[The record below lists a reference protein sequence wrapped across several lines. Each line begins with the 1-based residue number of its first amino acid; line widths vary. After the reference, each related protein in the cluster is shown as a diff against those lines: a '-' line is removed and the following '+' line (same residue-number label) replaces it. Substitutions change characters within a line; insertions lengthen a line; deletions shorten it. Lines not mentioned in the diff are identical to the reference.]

1 MMSKNNLYV
10 AMACAILAFTGCTE
24 DDMPGGNT
32 KPAHP
37 GEEIIFGGTLD
48 SKATRTVY
56 GDKHVDDKYT
66 EVKWVAGD
74 GVRIYCAEALYQD
87 AEFNDIMLPGS
98 TEAAPLY
105 QKYCEYTV
113 TDGVTDLG
121 SVIDGEKQDTHST
134 GLKPSGEGYGLRWG
148 SNDTHKFY
156 AVYPSKTQL
165 TGKDEEA
172 ANTLKLE
179 GKTLTAQLPNMQ
191 GATDA
196 NYSTYITDNGNVTY
210 YPAMRYAYMTAYK
223 QSEPVSNLSLTFEPV
238 VTAVE
243 ITLQNNTKIMQ
254 NGTATNQDL
263 EVEMITLSH
272 PTAALCG
279 TFTANL
285 ETKVVTNANADASFK
300 TVSVPTKMKS
310 ADGGTEKG
318 NLLLEYGKTV
328 TVTAFMALDNNA
340 SLEQIKVSILAN
352 GQLKTATLESTTD
365 GVQIVQAKKK
375 NFISTVNI
383 GYTTEVAVDYSHW
396 VRDLADVAPAT
407 PLGALSIPG
416 AGGATSSTL
425 TSNPASQ
432 EQTLTIDE
440 LWAQGVRCFEFTVD
454 KGNQTADTEAYA
466 ATFGAQNVYCN
477 FLNTNVSLNDAVN
490 AVVQNITPDEF
501 GMIIITYQEQTA
513 GNTRNASDNG
523 FGGNFQRW
531 WTNYTPTRTVVNEDG
546 TTTTQT
552 ITKALYNSELKVSQ
566 AQGKIFCICRPNA
579 IGADPGWYTGVA
591 DDNYDNN
598 DEKTFWGST
607 TKQNASIYC
616 SKTNVSHPILCVL
629 GWGNNPDQ
637 WYARGF
643 GTLHTASSSTVND
656 ANAGLEGAANRPFYV
671 GTEGIPELEDYD
683 YAGKSNFAYKVTNMA
698 DVPYTWNSTL
708 EGGVFFDGWIQD
720 WKRVVPNAS
729 TKVAYGISDTT
740 TPLTGTKGSTKYYYN
755 WSPSED
761 EKWED
766 IESTLDMAIKK
777 EGGYSLYLNSLCG
790 FFVDG
795 SIGLSYQPC
804 PTFQR
809 YTEKK
814 VTGTG
819 NIVKFDDKYRG
830 QFSISLDGN
839 AYFGTSEVGDGD
851 YGPFAVNG
859 GYQGN
864 IAAYADWVNN
874 KFYNLLLQKQANGEL
889 TGKSAGIVM
898 MDRVSDN
905 AEENEAGYY
914 IPRIIISMNFSGVEN
929 TTLEAKTSVLEEGEP
944 VLGRKNFKVTW
955 DN

>member
-48 SKATRTVY
+48 SKNTRTVY
-56 GDKHVDDKYT
+56 GDKHVEDNYT

-87 AEFNDIMLPGS
+87 AESNDIMLPGS

-179 GKTLTAQLPNMQ
+179 GKMLTAQLPNMQ

-196 NYSTYITDNGNVTY
+196 NYSTYIKDDNGNVTY
-210 YPAMRYAYMTAYK
+210 YPAMRYAYMTAHK
-223 QSEPVSNLSLTFEPV
+223 SSVPVSNLSLTFEPV

-254 NGTATNQDL
+254 NGMPTNQDL

-272 PTAALCG
+272 PDAALCG
-279 TFTANL
+279 TFTAEL

-300 TVSVPTKMKS
+300 TVSVPTKMKPT
-310 ADGGTEKG
+310 DGGSENG
-318 NLLLEYGKTV
+318 NLILAHGKTV
-328 TVTAFMALDNNA
+328 TITAFMALNDNAN
-340 SLEQIKVSILAN
+340 LEQIKVSILAN
-352 GQLKTATLESTTD
+352 GQLKTATLSSTTD

-396 VRDLADVAPAT
+396 VTDLKTVAPNT
-407 PLGALSIPG
+407 TLGALSIPG
-416 AGGATSSTL
+416 AGGATSSSVTDN
-425 TSNPASQ
+425 TSRQQN
-432 EQTLTIDE
+432 LNIDE
-440 LWAQGVRCFEFTVD
+440 LWTQGIRCFEFSL
-454 KGNQTADTEAYA
+454 GNAEH
-466 ATFGAQNVYCN
+466 FGTQNIYCN
-477 FLNTNVSLNDAVN
+477 LVNTGVTLNTAMTDVIE
-490 AVVQNITPDEF
+490 NINSSGEF
-501 GMIIITYQEQTA
+501 AMVIITYQE
-513 GNTRNASDNG
+513 NSVSDNRDAGDTG
-523 FGGNFQRW
+523 FAGYFRAWCNQEQIETGLIFKQYSDALKTLLKDKNVELAQ
-531 WTNYTPTRTVVNEDG
+531 YTTSMSISD
-546 TTTTQT
+546 
-552 ITKALYNSELKVSQ
+552 AM
-566 AQGKIFCICRPNA
+566 GKLFIIGRPVA
-579 IGADPGWYTGVA
+579 IGHDPGWYTGVA
-591 DDNYDNN
+591 N
-598 DEKTFWGST
+598 GSISGT
-607 TKQNASIYC
+607 NFETGSNAVI
-616 SKTNVSHPILCVL
+616 NVL

-643 GTLHTASSSTVND
+643 GVLQTSSPNEDTRD
-656 ANAGLEGAANRPFYV
+656 AVATGGVEDRPFAVATDAVPTAPTYNYS
-671 GTEGIPELEDYD
+671 T
-683 YAGKSNFAYKVTNMA
+683 SNDKFIYQITTQV
-698 DVPYTWNSTL
+698 DVPYGNSNNKNAL
-708 EGGVFFDGWIQD
+708 IQE
-720 WKRVVPNAS
+720 WRRVVPNEA
-729 TKVAYGISDTT
+729 TRTAYGIASVTS
-740 TPLTGTKGSTKYYYN
+740 PASGTNNTNNYYYS
-755 WSPSED
+755 WAPSED
-761 EKWED
+761 EKWND
-766 IESTLDMAIKK
+766 VVTTLDKALTSIST
-777 EGGYSLYLNSLCG
+777 YSLCINSLCG
-790 FFVDG
+790 YFVDG
-795 SIGLSYQPC
+795 TIKQSYQPR
-804 PTFQR
+804 PVYQR
-809 YTEKK
+809 YREQYKDFRGRTQYADK
-814 VTGTG
+814 
-819 NIVKFDDKYRG
+819 IMLDDKYRG
-830 QFSISLDGN
+830 QFDINLDADRG
-839 AYFGTSEVGDGD
+839 ATAVGRSS
-851 YGPFAVNG
+851 YGPYAADG
-859 GYQGN
+859 GYKGN
-864 IAAYADWVNN
+864 IGDYADWINN

-905 AEENEAGYY
+905 AEKNEAGYY
-914 IPRIIISMNFSGVEN
+914 IPRIIISMNFSGVES
-929 TTLEAKTSVLEEGEP
+929 TTLETKTSVLEGGDP
-944 VLGRKNFKVTW
+944 VLGRKNFSVTW
-955 DN
+955 DK

>member
-121 SVIDGEKQDTHST
+121 SVIDGEKQDTYST

-148 SNDTHKFY
+148 SNGTHKFY

-172 ANTLKLE
+172 ANALKLE

-196 NYSTYITDNGNVTY
+196 THSTYTINGDNVTY
-210 YPAMRYAYMTAYK
+210 YPAMRYAYMTAHK
-223 QSEPVSNLSLTFEPV
+223 SSVPVSNLSLTFEPV

-243 ITLQNNTKIMQ
+243 ITLQNNTKIKE
-254 NGTATNQDL
+254 NGTEKNQDL

-279 TFTANL
+279 MFTADL

-318 NLLLEYGKTV
+318 NLLLKYGNTV
-328 TVTAFMALDNNA
+328 TVTAFMALNNNTP
-340 SLEQIKVSILAN
+340 LNQINVSILAN

-396 VRDLADVAPAT
+396 VTDLKTVAPNT
-407 PLGALSIPG
+407 TLGALSIPG
-416 AGGATSSTL
+416 AGGATSWSIEDK
-425 TSNPASQ
+425 TSK
-432 EQTLTIDE
+432 EQSLGIAG
-440 LWAQGVRCFEFTVD
+440 LWAQGIRCFEFMVD
-454 KGNQTADTEAYA
+454 NASD
-466 ATFGAQNVYCN
+466 FGAQKIFCN
-477 FLNTNVSLNDAVN
+477 GVQTSTTLKTAVDSVSSFIASSK
-490 AVVQNITPDEF
+490 EF
-501 GMIIITYQEQTA
+501 GMVIITYQEDNYNKYERNA
-513 GNTRNASDNG
+513 GNNG
-523 FGGNFQRW
+523 FGSRFQTFW
-531 WTNYTPTRTVVNEDG
+531 KNYAYTGV
-546 TTTTQT
+546 
-552 ITKALYNSELKVSQ
+552 TKKLFNSSLTLKD
-566 AQGKIFCICRPNA
+566 AEGCLFCIGRPVA
-579 IGADPGWYTGVA
+579 AGLDPGWYTGVA
-591 DDNYDNN
+591 DGDD
-598 DEKTFWGST
+598 DT
-607 TKQNASIYC
+607 TVEDFADGTVLN
-616 SKTNVSHPILCVL
+616 VL
-629 GWGNNPDQ
+629 GWGNNADQ
-637 WYARGF
+637 WYARGY
-643 GTLHTASSSTVND
+643 GVLKTTTSTSVESKTITTGVSD
-656 ANAGLEGAANRPFYV
+656 RPYYVSADEYIEPSV
-671 GTEGIPELEDYD
+671 GTT
-683 YAGKSNFAYKVTNMA
+683 KTSNFMYKVTNQG
-698 DVPYTWNSTL
+698 DQPYNNISTQ
-708 EGGVFFDGWIQD
+708 GWIQE
-720 WKRVVPNAS
+720 WRRVVPNEQ
-729 TKVAYGISDTT
+729 TRIQYGIAALSKE
-740 TPLTGTKGSTKYYYN
+740 TKTAGGGDNNSNNKHKYFYS
-755 WSPSED
+755 WAPSED
-761 EKWED
+761 EKWTDVVEALELS
-766 IESTLDMAIKK
+766 ISGAQSQ
-777 EGGYSLYLNSLCG
+777 YSVILNSLCG
-790 FFVDG
+790 YFVDG
-795 SIGLSYQPC
+795 NIESSYLPR

-809 YTEKK
+809 YCHHNGY
-814 VTGTG
+814 VLFQG
-819 NIVKFDDKYRG
+819 NKSYYSVFLDDKYRDLDNV
-830 QFSISLDGN
+830 SLDGSEIDYTN
-839 AYFGTSEVGDGD
+839 DGAPNIGNFGP
-851 YGPFAVNG
+851 YHPG
-859 GYQGN
+859 GGFKGN
-864 IAAYADWVNN
+864 IGDYADWINN

-898 MDRVSDN
+898 MDRVSND
-905 AEENEAGYY
+905 AKTNEAGYY
-914 IPRIIISMNFSGVEN
+914 IPRIIISMNFSGVES
-929 TTLEAKTSVLEEGEP
+929 TTLETKTSVLEGGDA
-944 VLGRKNFKVTW
+944 LLSRKNFSVTW
-955 DN
+955 DK

>member
-87 AEFNDIMLPGS
+87 AESNNIMLPGS

-113 TDGVTDLG
+113 TDGITDLG

-179 GKTLTAQLPNMQ
+179 GKMLTAQLPNMQ

-196 NYSTYITDNGNVTY
+196 NYSTYIKDDNGNVTY
-210 YPAMRYAYMTAYK
+210 YPAMRYAYMTAHK
-223 QSEPVSNLSLTFEPV
+223 SSVPVSNLSLTFEPV

-243 ITLQNNTKIMQ
+243 ITLQNNTKIKE
-254 NGTATNQDL
+254 NGTEKNQDL

-279 TFTANL
+279 MFTADL

-318 NLLLEYGKTV
+318 NLMLAHGKTV
-328 TVTAFMALDNNA
+328 TITAFMALNDNAN
-340 SLEQIKVSILAN
+340 LDQIKVSILAN
-352 GQLKTATLESTTD
+352 GQLKTATLSSTTD

-396 VRDLADVAPAT
+396 VTDLKTVAPT
-407 PLGALSIPG
+407 TKLGTLSIPG
-416 AGGATSSTL
+416 AGGATSWSIEDN
-425 TSNPASQ
+425 TSK
-432 EQTLTIDE
+432 EQSLGIAG
-440 LWAQGVRCFEFTVD
+440 LWAQGIRCFEFMVD
-454 KGNQTADTEAYA
+454 NASD
-466 ATFGAQNVYCN
+466 FGAQKIFCN
-477 FLNTNVSLNDAVN
+477 GVQTSTTLKTAVDSVSSFIASSK
-490 AVVQNITPDEF
+490 EF
-501 GMIIITYQEQTA
+501 GMVIITYQED
-513 GNTRNASDNG
+513 NYNKYERNAGDNG
-523 FGGNFQRW
+523 FAANFQTFW
-531 WTNYTPTRTVVNEDG
+531 KNYTYNGV
-546 TTTTQT
+546 
-552 ITKALYNSELKVSQ
+552 TKKLFNSNLTLKD
-566 AQGKIFCICRPNA
+566 AEGCLFCIGRPVA
-579 IGADPGWYTGVA
+579 AGLDPGWFTGVA
-591 DDNYDNN
+591 DNDNN
-598 DEKTFWGST
+598 ST
-607 TKQNASIYC
+607 ANNFADGTVLN
-616 SKTNVSHPILCVL
+616 VL
-629 GWGNNPDQ
+629 GWGNNADQ
-637 WYARGF
+637 WYARGY
-643 GTLHTASSSTVND
+643 GVLKTTSSTEEENKTITTGVSD
-656 ANAGLEGAANRPFYV
+656 RPYYVSADEYIEPSV
-671 GTEGIPELEDYD
+671 GTT
-683 YAGKSNFAYKVTNMA
+683 KTSNFMYKVTNQA
-698 DVPYTWNSTL
+698 DQPYNNISTQ
-708 EGGVFFDGWIQD
+708 GWIQE
-720 WKRVVPNAS
+720 WRRVVPNEQ
-729 TKVAYGISDTT
+729 TRIQYGIAALSKE
-740 TPLTGTKGSTKYYYN
+740 TKTAGGGDNNSNNKHKYFYS
-755 WSPSED
+755 WAPSED
-761 EKWED
+761 EKWTDVVEALELS
-766 IESTLDMAIKK
+766 ISGAQSQ
-777 EGGYSLYLNSLCG
+777 YSVILNSLCG
-790 FFVDG
+790 YFVDG
-795 SIGLSYQPC
+795 NIESSYLPR

-809 YTEKK
+809 YCHHNGY
-814 VTGTG
+814 VLFQG
-819 NIVKFDDKYRG
+819 NKSYYSVFLDDKYRDLDNV
-830 QFSISLDGN
+830 SLDGSEIDYTN
-839 AYFGTSEVGDGD
+839 DGAPNIGNFGP
-851 YGPFAVNG
+851 YHPG
-859 GYQGN
+859 GGFKGN
-864 IAAYADWVNN
+864 IGDYADWINN

-905 AEENEAGYY
+905 AEKNEAGYY
-914 IPRIIISMNFSGVEN
+914 IPRIIISMNFSGVES
-929 TTLEAKTSVLEEGEP
+929 TTLETKTSVLEGGDP
-944 VLGRKNFKVTW
+944 VLGRKNFSVTW
-955 DN
+955 DK

>member
-87 AEFNDIMLPGS
+87 AEFYDIMLPGS

-148 SNDTHKFY
+148 SNGTHKFY

-172 ANTLKLE
+172 ANALKLE

-196 NYSTYITDNGNVTY
+196 THSTYTINGGNVTY
-210 YPAMRYAYMTAYK
+210 YPAMRYAYMTAHK
-223 QSEPVSNLSLTFEPV
+223 SSVPVSNLSLTFEPV

-243 ITLQNNTKIMQ
+243 ITLQNNTKIKE
-254 NGTATNQDL
+254 NGTEKNQDL

-279 TFTANL
+279 MFTADL
-285 ETKVVTNANADASFK
+285 ETKVVTNANADASFR

-310 ADGGTEKG
+310 ADGGTEKE
-318 NLLLEYGKTV
+318 NLLLKYGKTV
-328 TVTAFMALDNNA
+328 TVTAFMALNNNA
-340 SLEQIKVSILAN
+340 PLDQIKVSILAN
-352 GQLKTATLESTTD
+352 GQLKTATLSSTTD

-396 VRDLADVAPAT
+396 VTDLKKVAPNT
-407 PLGALSIPG
+407 TLGVLSIPG
-416 AGGATSSTL
+416 AGGATSSTVSDA
-425 TSNPASQ
+425 TSRQQDLN
-432 EQTLTIDE
+432 IDN
-440 LWAQGVRCFEFTVD
+440 LWAQGIRCFEFSLSND
-454 KGNQTADTEAYA
+454 QH
-466 ATFGAQNVYCN
+466 FGTQSVYCN
-477 FLNTNVSLNDAVN
+477 LVNTGVTLNAAMTDVIE
-490 AVVQNITPDEF
+490 NIHTSGEF
-501 GMIIITYQEQTA
+501 AMVIITYQE
-513 GNTRNASDNG
+513 NSVSDNRSAGDEG
-523 FGGNFQRW
+523 FGGYFRAWCNQ
-531 WTNYTPTRTVVNEDG
+531 E
-546 TTTTQT
+546 T
-552 ITKALYNSELKVSQ
+552 ITKNEVWPQPDSKSDALKKLLSGKTVTL
-566 AQGKIFCICRPNA
+566 AQYSPTMTLTDASNKLFIIGRPVA
-579 IGADPGWYTGVA
+579 IGHDPGWYTGIA
-591 DDNYDNN
+591 NGDILGSNFETGNN
-598 DEKTFWGST
+598 AVI
-607 TKQNASIYC
+607 NI
-616 SKTNVSHPILCVL
+616 L

-643 GTLHTASSSTVND
+643 GNLITQSPGNVDTR
-656 ANAGLEGAANRPFYV
+656 ANVALGGVDNRPFAV
-671 GTEGIPELEDYD
+671 AVEGIPSIPTYT
-683 YAGKSNFAYKVTNMA
+683 YSTSNDKFNYQTTTQV
-698 DVPYTWNSTL
+698 DVPYGDSNNK
-708 EGGVFFDGWIQD
+708 VAWIQD
-720 WKRVVPNAS
+720 WRRVVPNDATRS
-729 TKVAYGISDTT
+729 TYGIAPVTS
-740 TPLTGTKGSTKYYYN
+740 PASGTKNTNNYYYS
-755 WSPSED
+755 WAPSED
-761 EKWED
+761 EKWND
-766 IESTLDMAIKK
+766 VTTTLDKALTSIST
-777 EGGYSLYLNSLCG
+777 YSLCINSLCG

-795 SIGLSYQPC
+795 TIKQSYQPR
-804 PTFQR
+804 PVYQR
-809 YTEKK
+809 YREQYKDWLGRIQYADK
-814 VTGTG
+814 
-819 NIVKFDDKYRG
+819 IMLDDKYRG
-830 QFSISLDGN
+830 QFDINLDADRG
-839 AYFGTSEVGDGD
+839 ATAVGRSS
-851 YGPFAVNG
+851 YGPYAADG
-859 GYQGN
+859 GYKGN
-864 IAAYADWVNN
+864 IGAYADWINN

-905 AEENEAGYY
+905 AKTNEAGYY
-914 IPRIIISMNFSGVEN
+914 IPRIIIAMNFSGVES
-929 TTLEAKTSVLEEGEP
+929 TTLETKTSVLEGGDA
-944 VLGRKNFKVTW
+944 LLSRKNFSVTW
-955 DN
+955 DK

>member
-48 SKATRTVY
+48 SKNTRTVY

-74 GVRIYCAEALYQD
+74 GVGIYCAEALYQD
-87 AEFNDIMLPGS
+87 ADGNYIMQEGS
-98 TEAAPLY
+98 TTEKPLY

-113 TDGVTDLG
+113 TNGVTDLG

-148 SNDTHKFY
+148 SNGTHEFY

-165 TGKDEEA
+165 TGKDDEA

-179 GKTLTAQLPNMQ
+179 ENKLTAQLPNMQ

-196 NYSTYITDNGNVTY
+196 NYSTYIKDDNGNVTY

-223 QSEPVSNLSLTFEPV
+223 PSVPVSNLSLTFEPI

-279 TFTANL
+279 TFTADL
-285 ETKVVTNANADASFK
+285 ETKMVTNANADASLK

-318 NLLLEYGKTV
+318 NLLLAHGNTV

-340 SLEQIKVSILAN
+340 NLDQIKVSILAN

-396 VRDLADVAPAT
+396 VTDLKAVAPNT
-407 PLGALSIPG
+407 TLGVLSIPG
-416 AGGATSSTL
+416 AGGATSSAFDATATSGL
-425 TSNPASQ
+425 TNELVEASR
-432 EQTLTIDE
+432 EQTLSIDE
-440 LWAQGVRCFEFTVD
+440 LWNQGVRCFEVTVSNASNF
-454 KGNQTADTEAYA
+454 GNQYVFCNYIKTTQTLNQVVQAISNKISTSNE
-466 ATFGAQNVYCN
+466 FGMLIIGYQEENAGDSRDAGDDGFGGRFRAWCN
-477 FLNTNVSLNDAVN
+477 GTGDSHLPQLLDDNVSLEAYSHNMTVKQAEN
-490 AVVQNITPDEF
+490 KLF
-501 GMIIITYQEQTA
+501 II
-513 GNTRNASDNG
+513 GR
-523 FGGNFQRW
+523 
-531 WTNYTPTRTVVNEDG
+531 PV
-546 TTTTQT
+546 T
-552 ITKALYNSELKVSQ
+552 I
-566 AQGKIFCICRPNA
+566 GH
-579 IGADPGWYTGVA
+579 DPGWFTGVA
-591 DDNYDNN
+591 DNDGNN
-598 DEKTFWGST
+598 TANNFET
-607 TKQNASIYC
+607 NA
-616 SKTNVSHPILCVL
+616 KVTNIL
-629 GWGNNPDQ
+629 GWGANPDQ
-637 WYARGF
+637 WYARGYGQLVTQTPDRYNF
-643 GTLHTASSSTVND
+643 SFDNSFVKTSGVDDRPYQASKTAYSKMASAVSKTSDFTYKCTTQADQAYNSCTSTAWV
-656 ANAGLEGAANRPFYV
+656 
-671 GTEGIPELEDYD
+671 
-683 YAGKSNFAYKVTNMA
+683 
-698 DVPYTWNSTL
+698 
-708 EGGVFFDGWIQD
+708 QD
-720 WKRVVPNAS
+720 WKRVAPNEAIR
-729 TKVAYGISDTT
+729 TQYGIAETT
-740 TPLTGTKGSTKYYYN
+740 KSAVASKGSYWNTDAQTYYYS
-755 WSPSED
+755 WAPTD
-761 EKWED
+761 GEKWTDVQE
-766 IESTLDMAIKK
+766 TLNMALAATSGHSI
-777 EGGYSLYLNSLCG
+777 YINSLCG

-795 SIGLSYQPC
+795 DIALSYQPR
-804 PTFQR
+804 PVYQR
-809 YTEKK
+809 YGKNNY
-814 VTGTG
+814 GFITG
-819 NIVKFDDKYRG
+819 NYQSTSVRIYLDDIYRNNEDVD
-830 QFSISLDGN
+830 LDASSN
-839 AYFGTSEVGDGD
+839 AVGTNK
-851 YGPFAVNG
+851 YGPYHVSG

-864 IAAYADWVNN
+864 IAAYADWINT

-914 IPRIIISMNFSGVEN
+914 IPRIIISMNFSGVES
-929 TTLEAKTSVLEEGEP
+929 TTLEAKTSVLEGGDP

>member
-48 SKATRTVY
+48 SKNTRTVY
-56 GDKHVDDKYT
+56 GDKHLDDKYT

-87 AEFNDIMLPGS
+87 ADGNDIKLEGS
-98 TEAAPLY
+98 TAENQLY

-134 GLKPSGEGYGLRWG
+134 GLKPSSEGYGLRWG

-179 GKTLTAQLPNMQ
+179 VNKLTAQLPNMQ

-196 NYSTYITDNGNVTY
+196 NYSTYIKDDNGNVTY

-223 QSEPVSNLSLTFEPV
+223 SSVPVSNLSLTFEPV

-243 ITLQNNTKIMQ
+243 ITLQNNTKIMK

-279 TFTANL
+279 TFTADL
-285 ETKVVTNANADASFK
+285 ETKVVTNANTDASLK

-318 NLLLEYGKTV
+318 NLLLAHGNTV
-328 TVTAFMALDNNA
+328 TVTAFMALDNNG
-340 SLEQIKVSILAN
+340 SLDQIKVSILAN
-352 GQLKTATLESTTD
+352 GQLKTATLSGND
-365 GVQIVQAKKK
+365 GVKIVQAKKK

-383 GYTTEVAVDYSHW
+383 GYTTEVAVDYSQW
-396 VRDLADVAPAT
+396 VTDLKAVAPNT
-407 PLGALSIPG
+407 TLGALSIPG
-416 AGGATSSTL
+416 AGGATSWDVSDN
-425 TSNPASQ
+425 TSK
-432 EQTLTIDE
+432 EQTLGIAG
-440 LWAQGVRCFEFTVD
+440 LWAQGVRCFEFMVD
-454 KGNQTADTEAYA
+454 NDSD
-466 ATFGAQNVYCN
+466 FGGQNVYCN
-477 FLNTNVSLNDAVN
+477 GVKTNTTLKTAVDSVSSFIASSK
-490 AVVQNITPDEF
+490 EF
-501 GMIIITYQEQTA
+501 GMVIITYQEENLNSYDRDA
-513 GNTRNASDNG
+513 GNTG
-523 FGGNFQRW
+523 FAAHFQTFW
-531 WTNYTPTRTVVNEDG
+531 SGYSYSGVTKKKYDANLTVNDAKG
-546 TTTTQT
+546 Y
-552 ITKALYNSELKVSQ
+552 L
-566 AQGKIFCICRPNA
+566 FCIGRPVA
-579 IGADPGWYTGVA
+579 AGLDAGWYTGVA
-591 DDNYDNN
+591 DGDD
-598 DEKTFWGST
+598 DT
-607 TKQNASIYC
+607 TVEDFAGGTVIN
-616 SKTNVSHPILCVL
+616 VL
-629 GWGNNPDQ
+629 GWGNNADQ

-643 GTLHTASSSTVND
+643 GKLRTTSPTGEESKTVTTGVNDRPYYVSSDAYITPANSSSKTSD
-656 ANAGLEGAANRPFYV
+656 F
-671 GTEGIPELEDYD
+671 T
-683 YAGKSNFAYKVTNMA
+683 YKITSKGDKGYEA
-698 DVPYTWNSTL
+698 IDTTA
-708 EGGVFFDGWIQD
+708 WIQE
-720 WKRVVPNAS
+720 WRRVVPTEA
-729 TKVAYGISDTT
+729 TRTQYGIAALPTDQTT
-740 TPLTGTKGSTKYYYN
+740 EGGGNYGGNNKYSYYYS
-755 WSPSED
+755 WAPSED
-761 EKWED
+761 EKWNDVVEA
-766 IESTLDMAIKK
+766 LDMSIERTGNHK
-777 EGGYSLYLNSLCG
+777 LYLNSLCG
-790 FFVDG
+790 YFVDG
-795 SIGLSYQPC
+795 DIKESYLPR

-809 YTEKK
+809 YGMLKAPNFLGGRLYYS
-814 VTGTG
+814 VYL
-819 NIVKFDDKYRG
+819 DDKYRG
-830 QFSISLDGN
+830 QLNTDIDGASQILSDLGDDDTPDIN
-839 AYFGTSEVGDGD
+839 NFGP
-851 YGPFAVNG
+851 YHPAG
-859 GYQGN
+859 GFKGN
-864 IAAYADWVNN
+864 IAAYADWINN
-874 KFYNLLLQKQANGEL
+874 KYYNLLLQKQANGEL

>member
-148 SNDTHKFY
+148 SNGTHKFY

-172 ANTLKLE
+172 ANALKLE

-196 NYSTYITDNGNVTY
+196 THSTYTINDGNVTY
-210 YPAMRYAYMTAYK
+210 YPAMRYAYMTAHK
-223 QSEPVSNLSLTFEPV
+223 SSVPVSNLSLTFEPV

-243 ITLQNNTKIMQ
+243 ITLQNKTKIKE
-254 NGTATNQDL
+254 NGTEKNQDL

-279 TFTANL
+279 MFTADL

-318 NLLLEYGKTV
+318 NLMLAHGKTV
-328 TVTAFMALDNNA
+328 TITAFMALNDNAN
-340 SLEQIKVSILAN
+340 LDQIKVSILAN
-352 GQLKTATLESTTD
+352 GQLKTATLSSTTD

-396 VRDLADVAPAT
+396 VTDLKTVAPNT
-407 PLGALSIPG
+407 TLGALSIPG
-416 AGGATSSTL
+416 AGGATSWSVSDN
-425 TSNPASQ
+425 TSK
-432 EQTLTIDE
+432 EQTLGIAG
-440 LWAQGVRCFEFTVD
+440 LWAQGVRCFEFMVD
-454 KGNQTADTEAYA
+454 NESYGNNWLGQFEDN
-466 ATFGAQNVYCN
+466 FGAQKVSCN
-477 FLNTNVSLNDAVN
+477 GVETSTTLNAAMDSVSSFIASSK
-490 AVVQNITPDEF
+490 EF
-501 GMIIITYQEQTA
+501 GMVIITYQEKNLTSYD
-513 GNTRNASDNG
+513 RNAGENG
-523 FGGNFQRW
+523 FADYFGTW
-531 WTNYTPTRTVVNEDG
+531 WENYKYTGVTKKLFSSSLTVKDAEG
-546 TTTTQT
+546 C
-552 ITKALYNSELKVSQ
+552 L
-566 AQGKIFCICRPNA
+566 FCIGRPVA
-579 IGADPGWYTGVA
+579 AGLDAGWYTGVY
-591 DDNYDNN
+591 DD
-598 DEKTFWGST
+598 
-607 TKQNASIYC
+607 TKPGNFSDG
-616 SKTNVSHPILCVL
+616 TVLNVL
-629 GWGNNPDQ
+629 GWGNNADQ

-643 GTLHTASSSTVND
+643 GKLYYASTNDTWSSTNPTSGVMD
-656 ANAGLEGAANRPFYV
+656 RPYYV
-671 GTEGIPELEDYD
+671 GQTSLAAIKPATSYTHT
-683 YAGKSNFAYKVTNMA
+683 GKSNFEYKVSNVAHQTYSQM
-698 DVPYTWNSTL
+698 TTK
-708 EGGVFFDGWIQD
+708 GWIQE
-720 WKRVVPNAS
+720 WRRVVPSES
-729 TKVAYGISDTT
+729 TRTQYGITELPATT
-740 TPLTGTKGSTKYYYN
+740 TNGGDGNAYYYY
-755 WSPSED
+755 WEPSED
-761 EKWED
+761 EKWDDVVEALNKALTND
-766 IESTLDMAIKK
+766 GTYTIC
-777 EGGYSLYLNSLCG
+777 LNSLCG
-790 FFVDG
+790 YFVDG
-795 SIGLSYQPC
+795 SIPMSYQPRL
-804 PTFQR
+804 TYQR
-809 YTEKK
+809 MMFDPSDFAQFKRER
-814 VTGTG
+814 VCM
-819 NIVKFDDKYRG
+819 DDKYMRN
-830 QFSISLDGN
+830 QDDTD
-839 AYFGTSEVGDGD
+839 AFGAFTNNHSPTNHDQPTID
-851 YGPFAVNG
+851 DLGPYHVAG
-859 GYQGN
+859 GFRGN
-864 IAAYADWVNN
+864 INAYADWVNN
-874 KFYNLLLQKQANGEL
+874 RFYNLLLQKQANGDL
-889 TGKSAGIVM
+889 TGTSTGIVM

-914 IPRIIISMNFSGVEN
+914 IPRIIISMNFSGVES
-929 TTLEAKTSVLEEGEP
+929 TTLETKTSVLEGGDA
-944 VLGRKNFKVTW
+944 LLSRKNFSVTW
-955 DN
+955 DK